1 MAIWTWFFTLESKI
15 QTHKE
20 TAKAV
25 CFLHSKGLAH
35 GNLKTSN
42 VFHDPNQQAA
52 LGDYRFVFYMKES
65 SWVESVASK
74 NRDMFEVGL
83 LVLETIVGKKILD
96 FDGSKFEMG
105 LLEHA

>member
-1 MAIWTWFFTLESKI
+1 
-15 QTHKE
+15 
-20 TAKAV
+20 
-25 CFLHSKGLAH
+25 
-35 GNLKTSN
+35 
-42 VFHDPNQQAA
+42 
-52 LGDYRFVFYMKES
+52 MKES

-74 NRDMFEVGL
+74 NRDMFEFGL